1 MIPLTTIRG
10 TPEEKVSL
18 KDDHDIYNPYKTP
31 ADLDFA
37 AKHAKAKM
45 IYASKPN
52 QNFLDQDLCPCCG
65 LPLEGS
71 KIPVTCDL
79 SALYHLGSGY
89 ALYFQFVKHCII
101 MVCLMLGISGIYNLY
116 TNYTTGDCGDVP
128 QTSGSQYCYE
138 DFVTKFT
145 IANKRNHPEELSVQ
159 LVLNLITVIG
169 IAVYFQYVRYQSR
182 KTVIAADDETVT
194 PADFTLQL
202 KGVPQEGTDEEL
214 KQWLE
219 DQGDP
224 MHPLKVVKICKAY
237 EISGYI
243 KDLRLKQELTEKKND
258 TRANQEE
265 VNREL
270 NAVEERLREA
280 KKQGLKQT
288 DIVFA
293 IFVQASHADFVK
305 KKFEK
310 SKFEKLLEI
319 AKVLRK
325 ARDHFKGSRILLRRA
340 PEPTDI
346 LWENLGSSVL
356 EKLTKRLLIG
366 LVTILLVAG
375 GFAFVVAFS
384 WAQILIVE
392 NSGEDSIWIEILN
405 VLISIVVTAMDPIIG
420 ITVGKLVAHQ
430 KFSTCT
436 GYYTAVAENLAISQF
451 MNTALTT
458 LFAKLVI
465 AMQLN
470 STANIVM
477 DLKLADFYGSSGVVR
492 TAFFVFITNSFVN
505 PIVTIFDPPFV
516 LKQVLKRKALKDG
529 RNNNLTQAEAN
540 DIFEGQDFGI
550 DWRYG
555 YMVETMLYVAFYAPV
570 MPMALVLT
578 LVGLVISYWTE
589 KFVFLRNCLLPNSLS
604 SQLQECMIEYLEW
617 VGFMYA
623 LGNLIFYTNLQD
635 SAGNMGIETTPKYL
649 IYVAMIFSLIHI
661 FFPMQLLNEKL
672 FPLIDEVTE
681 FVDYEDAR
689 LTFLSDY
696 DIANPVTSRK
706 AIKELLTSYDKKKGE
721 ETRRAGRTKMQTY
734 YQNLLKQTN
743 AEGGDDNQFGQLDQY
758 SKNVMTP
765 NDIVKRKLKKV
776 KFTGLAG
783 KIDRGLAE
791 GLGNLIFNIANE
803 VELKERGKGLSL
815 PRISSES
822 EDPSTLTFS
831 QILKNKPE
839 VKNKVSDVSLKKG
852 VSEPSAQPGFG
863 FFLNLLNNPSQYDL
877 PQPSEQPPKKNS
889 QSKKA
894 SEKSD
899 LEIPFLGKNESSST
913 K

>member
-1 MIPLTTIRG
+1 MNLDLNNIIHEMIPLTTIRG

-18 KDDHDIYNPYKTP
+18 KDDNDIYNPYKTP
-31 ADLDFA
+31 ADLGFA
-37 AKHAKAKM
+37 ERHAKAKM
-45 IYASKPN
+45 IYEAKPN
-52 QNFLDQDLCPCCG
+52 QNLLEQDLCPCCG
-65 LPLEGS
+65 LPLEGT

-89 ALYFQFVKHCII
+89 TLYFQFVKHCIV
-101 MVCLMLGISGIYNLY
+101 MVCLMLGLSGIYNLY

-128 QTSGSQYCYE
+128 QTTGSQYCYE
-138 DFVTKFT
+138 DFVTMFT
-145 IANKRNHPEELSVQ
+145 IANKRNHPDELSVQ

-169 IAVYFQYVRYQSR
+169 IAIYFQYVRYQSR
-182 KTVIAADDETVT
+182 KTVIAADDETIT

-202 KGVPQEGTDEEL
+202 KGIPKEGATEEEL

-219 DQGDP
+219 DQGDE

-243 KDLRLKQELTEKKND
+243 RDLRLKQELTEKKND
-258 TRANQEE
+258 ARANQEE
-265 VNREL
+265 VDGEL
-270 NAVEERLREA
+270 RAVENRLQEA
-280 KKQGLKQT
+280 KKEGLKQT
-288 DIVFA
+288 DIAFA

-356 EKLTKRLLIG
+356 EKFTKRMLIS
-366 LVTILLVAG
+366 LATILLVAG
-375 GFAFVVAFS
+375 GFAFVVALS
-384 WAQILIVE
+384 WAQILVVE
-392 NSGEDSIWIEILN
+392 NSGEDSAWIEILN

-420 ITVGKLVAHQ
+420 ITVGKLVSHQ

-458 LFAKLVI
+458 LFAKVVI
-465 AMQLN
+465 SMQLN
-470 STANIVM
+470 SSANLVK

-505 PIVTIFDPPFV
+505 PIVTIFDPPFLLKKV
-516 LKQVLKRKALKDG
+516 LRRKALKDG
-529 RNNNLTQAEAN
+529 KNNNLTQAEAN
-540 DIFEGQDFGI
+540 DIFEGMDFGI

-570 MPMALVLT
+570 MPMALVMT

-589 KFVFLRNCLLPNSLS
+589 KYVFLKNCLLPNSLS

-617 VGFMYA
+617 VGFMFA

-635 SAGNMGIETTPKYL
+635 SAGHMGIETTPKYL

-672 FPLIDEVTE
+672 FPLVDEVTE
-681 FVDYEDAR
+681 FVDYDDAK

-706 AIKELLTSYDKKKGE
+706 AIKELLLSYDKKKGE
-721 ETRRAGRTKMQTY
+721 ETRKAGQSKMQNY
-734 YQNLLKQTN
+734 YQRLFDQTN
-743 AEGGDDNQFGQLDQY
+743 SEGGDDNQFGQLYQY

-765 NDIVKRKLKKV
+765 NEILKRKLKKV
-776 KFTGLAG
+776 KWTGLAS
-783 KIDRGLAE
+783 KIDKGLAE
-791 GLGNLIFNIANE
+791 GLGNMIFNIANE
-803 VELKERGKGLSL
+803 VELKERGKGLSI
-815 PRISSES
+815 PRLSSEADEVS
-822 EDPSTLTFS
+822 GLTFS
-831 QILKNKPE
+831 QLLKNKPDTSRGE
-839 VKNKVSDVSLKKG
+839 KDDTKKVT
-852 VSEPSAQPGFG
+852 SEPGAQPGFG
-863 FFLNLLNNPSQYDL
+863 FFLNLLNNPSPHD
-877 PQPSEQPPKKNS
+877 PPAEQKK
-889 QSKKA
+889 KK
-894 SEKSD
+894 SSKSD
-899 LEIPFLGKNESSST
+899 LEVPFLGKSD